1 MTGLG
6 IVKKP
11 VEELTVKKLKELF
24 PAKKATITDETV
36 EIINQVQQN
45 PEFDGHKM
53 INNMVSLQSVMTK
66 NSSSMTEFIEAV
78 TFCAFLEADD
88 KYIDAYKKTFAHR
101 DFVSSRLNAPT
112 ISKEYKEL
120 SSAASRYRKSPIII
134 DILTQANVP
143 LYLMFQGTT
152 FEAVG
157 VLSKEMTQAPHAKDR
172 IAAAKAILEHVKPPE
187 NVKVELD
194 IGVVQNDAVQDLND
208 QLAKFASST
217 AIHLKAGSADL
228 KSLGA
233 MKPKGEFDD
242 ENIIDIEDDEEFE
255 KVLFEQAVK
264 EERKEERKEADA
276 LQKTPYKRKKAWEK

>member
-1 MTGLG
+1 MVGLG
-6 IVKKP
+6 MVKKP
-11 VEELTVKKLKELF
+11 VEELTVAKLKGLF
-24 PAKKATITDETV
+24 PAKKTTITQETV
-36 EIINQVQQN
+36 DIINQVQSN

-53 INNMVSLQSVMTK
+53 VNNMVSLQGVMAK
-66 NSSSMTEFIEAV
+66 NSSSMTEFIEAI

-88 KYIDAYKKTFAHR
+88 KFIEAYKKTFGHR
-101 DFVSSRLNAPT
+101 DFVRDRMESPT

-120 SSAASRYRKSPIII
+120 SSAASRYRKSPIVI

-187 NVKVELD
+187 NVKIELD
-194 IGVVQNDAVQDLND
+194 VGVKENNAIQELND

-217 AIHLKAGSADL
+217 AIHLEAGSADL
-228 KSLGA
+228 KKLGA

-242 ENIIDIEDDEEFE
+242 EDIIDIEDDEVFE
-255 KVLFEQAVK
+255 KQLFEKAVA
-264 EERKEERKEADA
+264 EERKEADII
-276 LQKTPYKRKKAWEK
+276 QKKAWEL